1 MVLSF
6 THSNVSLLYFV
17 VVVVV
22 VVFALFCQT
31 GFLFFSNKFSHSA
44 LMFLQLCLFLSFTY
58 KRHTGRKRDRMMSYI
73 VVRLIAFFFDE
84 NFLKT
89 LISNDN
95 NLFIFLHY
103 REVYPRVLECIL
115 QTESSEMILSNKDE
129 ILETLNIVATD
140 SGMSL

>member
-1 MVLSF
+1 
-6 THSNVSLLYFV
+6 
-17 VVVVV
+17 
-22 VVFALFCQT
+22 
-31 GFLFFSNKFSHSA
+31 
-44 LMFLQLCLFLSFTY
+44 MFLQLCLFLSFTY

-95 NLFIFLHY
+95 NLFIFLLTDHY